1 MKILVYFFSIL
12 LIFILTISLLIGED
26 KAWVDCSN
34 EEDLYR
40 YVNEGWKVNKVVKNG
55 DIVLNKDGIKYFHK
69 NEYPRIWLSKE
80 NRVKALNF
88 GWRCYFLE
96 GPELNFTK
104 TNYQTYSAKKYG
116 DVIAKYKTENGEYV
130 ITQEVT
136 YQELWKID
144 PNTREKKSIKKAF
157 SIEKF
162 AEHCESI
169 GENPLFFATVKE
181 YFFLGGWAEPR
192 HLTIFDLDG
201 NKLGIAPNWEYA
213 EQFCDFY

>member
-1 MKILVYFFSIL
+1 MISRTNSIIKNRFKYEVLRYLDEQFSMGFNPRWLVTWHFYNPDE
-12 LIFILTISLLIGED
+12 LIKHQEEIRKLYGHGSRYG
-26 KAWVDCSN
+26 SN
-34 EEDLYR
+34 
-40 YVNEGWKVNKVVKNG
+40 
-55 DIVLNKDGIKYFHK
+55 
-69 NEYPRIWLSKE
+69 
-80 NRVKALNF
+80 
-88 GWRCYFLE
+88 
-96 GPELNFTK
+96 
-104 TNYQTYSAKKYG
+104 
-116 DVIAKYKTENGEYV
+116 
-130 ITQEVT
+130 
-136 YQELWKID
+136 QELWKID

>member
-1 MKILVYFFSIL
+1 MRILIYIFSSL
-12 LIFILTISLLIGED
+12 FIFIITISLLVGED

-55 DIVLNKDGIKYFHK
+55 DIVLNKNGIKYFHK
-69 NEYPRIWLSKE
+69 NEYPRIWLSKG
-80 NRVKALNF
+80 NKVKALNF

-116 DVIAKYKTENGEYV
+116 DVIAKYEIENEEYV

-144 PNTREKKSIKKAF
+144 SNTREKKSIKKAF

-162 AEHCESI
+162 VEHCEAI
-169 GENPLFFATVKE
+169 GENPLFLATVKE

-201 NKLGIAPNWEYA
+201 NKIGIAPDWEYV

>member
-1 MKILVYFFSIL
+1 MRILIYIFSSL
-12 LIFILTISLLIGED
+12 FIFIITISLLVGED

-104 TNYQTYSAKKYG
+104 TNYQTYSAEKYG
-116 DVIAKYKTENGEYV
+116 DVIAKYEIENGEYV

-144 PNTREKKSIKKAF
+144 PNTKEKKSIKKAF

-162 AEHCESI
+162 AQHCEMI
-169 GENPLFFATVKE
+169 RENPLFFATVKE
-181 YFFLGGWAEPR
+181 YYFSGGWAEPR